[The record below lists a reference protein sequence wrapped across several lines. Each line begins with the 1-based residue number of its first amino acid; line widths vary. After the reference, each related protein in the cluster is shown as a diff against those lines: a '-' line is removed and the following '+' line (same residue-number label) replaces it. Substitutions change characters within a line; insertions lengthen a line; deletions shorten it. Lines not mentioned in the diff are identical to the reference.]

1 MVHKAEKQ
9 ERSGREVLDAIET
22 SLKELT
28 KQVAVSCANNI
39 VAPAIP
45 LRRRES
51 DDTRE
56 LYKALHTAQRAFKGV
71 EKSGFIN
78 GRNIPYAKINDLID
92 ASRAALHANNLVVS
106 TYHLS
111 SSFAKATADMS
122 LSATS
127 GFAVSHAG
135 FATLVTRLYHFPSGQ
150 FIESELP
157 LLNGSDEQKR
167 GSSITYAWRYT
178 YAPLIGLVDTSYDDD
193 GETTKK

>member
-1 MVHKAEKQ
+1 MDSPMVQKT

-22 SLKELT
+22 SLKKLT
-28 KQVAVSCANNI
+28 EQAATNNNVAAS
-39 VAPAIP
+39 VASA
-45 LRRRES
+45 RKRES

-106 TYHLS
+106 TYHVINQNG
-111 SSFAKATADMS
+111 
-122 LSATS
+122 SA
-127 GFAVSHAG
+127 AA
-135 FATLVTRLYHFPSGQ
+135 LVTRLYHFPSGQ

-157 LLNGSDEQKR
+157 LLNGTDEQKR
-167 GSSITYAWRYT
+167 GSSVTYAWRYT

-193 GETTKK
+193 GDSLKTRPT

>member
-1 MVHKAEKQ
+1 MVHKT
-9 ERSGREVLDAIET
+9 ERSGREVLDAIEL
-22 SLKELT
+22 SLKKLT
-28 KQVAVSCANNI
+28 EQTATTNNVPAPQVGPPI
-39 VAPAIP
+39 VPMHK
-45 LRRRES
+45 RES

-92 ASRAALHANNLVVS
+92 ASRTALHANNLVVS
-106 TYHLS
+106 TYHVVTGPGVVALI
-111 SSFAKATADMS
+111 
-122 LSATS
+122 
-127 GFAVSHAG
+127 
-135 FATLVTRLYHFPSGQ
+135 TRLYHFPSGQ

-167 GSSITYAWRYT
+167 GSSVTYAWRYT

-193 GETTKK
+193 GDSLKKP

>member
-1 MVHKAEKQ
+1 MVQKT
-9 ERSGREVLDAIET
+9 ERSGREVLDAIEL
-22 SLKELT
+22 SLKKLT
-28 KQVAVSCANNI
+28 EQTATNNNVGTPVVPI
-39 VAPAIP
+39 
-45 LRRRES
+45 RKRES

-106 TYHLS
+106 TYHVISQNS
-111 SSFAKATADMS
+111 SAA
-122 LSATS
+122 
-127 GFAVSHAG
+127 
-135 FATLVTRLYHFPSGQ
+135 LVTRLYHFPSGQ

-157 LLNGSDEQKR
+157 LLNGTDEQKR
-167 GSSITYAWRYT
+167 GSSVTYAWRYT

-193 GETTKK
+193 AEVTKR

>member
-1 MVHKAEKQ
+1 MGFIMVHKTEKQ
-9 ERSGREVLDAIET
+9 ERSGREVLDTIEL
-22 SLKELT
+22 SLKKLT
-28 KQVAVSCANNI
+28 EQVTTNNVSTPI
-39 VAPAIP
+39 IP
-45 LRRRES
+45 IRKRES

-78 GRNIPYAKINDLID
+78 GRNIPYAKINDLVD

-106 TYHLS
+106 TYHV
-111 SSFAKATADMS
+111 TNI
-122 LSATS
+122 
-127 GFAVSHAG
+127 GN
-135 FATLVTRLYHFPSGQ
+135 ATLVTRLYHFPSGQ

-167 GSSITYAWRYT
+167 GSSVTYAWRYT

-193 GETTKK
+193 GEVTKK